1 MALTILFITTFIAAL
16 ANASFVWQDDN
27 NPGSPNM
34 KFFNNKFPKFPKFP
48 NFPQLPPFPSIP
60 PFHHFTFPPFPT
72 IPPIVVLT
80 PEDIAKNKGPNYN
93 GVMVSSVSSST
104 LDKDGKVI
112 HNNDATIITNNGGVV
127 KKYTFGDNPSKV
139 NIVPQPRIVVPKK
152 PIWQPIIPILPLD
165 PEVLK
170 VYKPEKNVN
179 FVGTSSVTFS
189 HASDVNGVKN
199 NAGGTKIITNVNGNV
214 AEKMAAY
221 RDNEV

>member
-1 MALTILFITTFIAAL
+1 
-16 ANASFVWQDDN
+16 
-27 NPGSPNM
+27 
-34 KFFNNKFPKFPKFP
+34 
-48 NFPQLPPFPSIP
+48 
-60 PFHHFTFPPFPT
+60 
-72 IPPIVVLT
+72 
-80 PEDIAKNKGPNYN
+80 
-93 GVMVSSVSSST
+93 MVSSVSSST

-139 NIVPQPRIVVPKK
+139 NVVPK

-170 VYKPEKNVN
+170 VYKPENNVN

-214 AEKMAAY
+214 AENIAAF